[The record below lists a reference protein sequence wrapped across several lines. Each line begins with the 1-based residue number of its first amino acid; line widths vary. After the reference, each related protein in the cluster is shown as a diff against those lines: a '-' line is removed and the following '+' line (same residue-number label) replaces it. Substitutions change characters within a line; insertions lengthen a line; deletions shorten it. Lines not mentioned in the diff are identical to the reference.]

1 VKYKKFL
8 ALALACILAFCMGCT
23 GCSDSASP
31 DSSSREENLKPEP
44 SDQTDHLIYYT
55 IGAPDPDLGLVNDE
69 INRILKEKIN
79 VTIQYNKIPWEEYG
93 QRIAALINSGSDFDI
108 MFASAEVDEGDYIGY
123 AQNGA
128 WLPLD
133 EYLVPGASGY
143 DMYQAIDKRF
153 WDGVKVDGKIY
164 GIPTNKEL
172 AVPLWWMYPKELV
185 DKYDID
191 ITKYRTL
198 ESLEPLFQMIQRNEP
213 DYIVFELDKKA
224 HNFFLLDGYDW
235 IIDKDC
241 PLMVKNDD
249 DLQVVSIFETEYG
262 RDTLDT
268 LHRYYEAGYIN
279 NDAAVNDNGSLV
291 RDRKTFLKVAA
302 GGPTSEVAWSN
313 DRGYPVV
320 AQQVTKAYITPN
332 STCGGI
338 MCVNARTKNAEACV
352 QFLNLL
358 NTDPELRNLVQY
370 GIEGEHYTLDERNKV
385 VLPQERTYTGIQY
398 TQGNFF
404 LLNLT
409 QADPDDKWEQ
419 FQDFNEKAVPSS
431 TLGFVADRSEI
442 SDELN
447 LISNVSQKYWSN
459 LITGTVDPQTEL
471 PKFIHELKLA
481 GLDKVKEELQRQLD
495 DFKQSKSP
503 SENP

>member
-1 VKYKKFL
+1 MKCKKLL
-8 ALALACILAFCMGCT
+8 AVVLACFIASCFGLT
-23 GCSDSASP
+23 GCNGYKSP
-31 DSSSREENLKPEP
+31 FSSSEEGGGQPEP

-55 IGAPDPDLGLVNDE
+55 IGAPDPDLELVTDE
-69 INRILKEKIN
+69 INKILKEKIN
-79 VTIQYNKIPWEEYG
+79 VTIQYIKIPWDEYG
-93 QRIAALINSGSDFDI
+93 QRTTALINSGSDFDI
-108 MFASAEVDEGDYIGY
+108 MFASEGDQGDYIGH

-133 EYLVPGASGY
+133 KYLKPGASGY
-143 DMYQAIDKRF
+143 GMYQVINEKF

-172 AVPLWWMYPKELV
+172 AVPDWWMYPKELV

-191 ITKYRTL
+191 ISQYRTL
-198 ESLEPLFQMIQRNEP
+198 ESLEPLFQMIQQNEP
-213 DYIVFELDKKA
+213 EYIVFELDKKA

-249 DLQVVSIFETEYG
+249 ADLQVVSIFETDYG
-262 RDTLDT
+262 RNTLET

-291 RDRKTFLKVAA
+291 KDRKTFLKVGA
-302 GGPTSEVAWSN
+302 GGPASEVVWSN

-320 AQQVTKAYITPN
+320 AQQVTKSYITPN
-332 STCGGI
+332 SACGAM
-338 MCVNARTKNAEACV
+338 MCVNARTKNADACIR
-352 QFLNLL
+352 FLNLL
-358 NTDPELRNLVQY
+358 NTDPELRDLFNY
-370 GIEGEHYTLDERNKV
+370 GIEGVHYTKDERNKV
-385 VLPQERTYTGIQY
+385 VLPQDRTYSGVQY

-404 LLNLT
+404 ILSLT

-419 FQDFNEKAVPSS
+419 FKAFNDEAVYAS
-431 TLGFVADRSEI
+431 TLGFVADRREI

-447 LISNVSQKYWSN
+447 RISIVSQKYWSN
-459 LITGTVDPQTEL
+459 LITGTVNPETEL
-471 PKFIHELKLA
+471 PKFINELKLA
-481 GLDKVKEELQRQLD
+481 GLDKVKKELQKQLD
-495 DFKQSKSP
+495 EFKASKS
-503 SENP
+503 SS